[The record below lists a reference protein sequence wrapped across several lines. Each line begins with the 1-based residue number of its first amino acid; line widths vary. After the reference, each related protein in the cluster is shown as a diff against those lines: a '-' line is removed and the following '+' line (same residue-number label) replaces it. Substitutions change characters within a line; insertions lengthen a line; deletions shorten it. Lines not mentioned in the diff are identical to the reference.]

1 MNIEIKKP
9 GIILASGSPRRRELL
24 GLAGLKFEVIPASFD
39 EESVPLSEP
48 SEYTRILAEQKAIE
62 IARAYPDHLVL
73 GADTI
78 VVIDDQILGKPAS
91 KSDAQ
96 RMMRL
101 LSGRTHRVFTGFCL
115 ACFSEH
121 IVLTDSV
128 VTDVTF
134 KNLTDEEISW
144 YANTEEP
151 YDKAGAYAVQ
161 GAGVFMIE
169 SINGSYTN
177 VIGLPVS
184 NVMSLLLEKG
194 FISYR

>member
-1 MNIEIKKP
+1 MNIIIKKP

-24 GLAGLKFEVIPASFD
+24 GLAGLSFEVMAATFD
-39 EESVPLSEP
+39 EDSVPLTEP
-48 SEYTRILAEQKAIE
+48 SEYTKILSEQKALE
-62 IARAYPDHLVL
+62 IARQYPDHMVI

-78 VVIDDQILGKPAS
+78 VVIDEQILGKPSS
-91 KSDAQ
+91 KSDAM
-96 RMMRL
+96 RMMKL

-115 ACFSEH
+115 ACLSEQ
-121 IVLTDSV
+121 IIFTDSV

-134 KNLTDEEISW
+134 KSLSDEEIAW
-144 YANTEEP
+144 YANTDEP

-161 GAGVFMIE
+161 GAGVFMID

-184 NVMSLLLEKG
+184 TVLSRLMEKG
-194 FISYR
+194 FITYK